1 MKLSV
6 RALLVCVVC
15 LLIAP
20 TTALSQKSRTQPAAS
35 IIPNARAAQNKTWEI
50 TGIKVKEYD
59 QATGD
64 LAEVSLEETLSSSA
78 NAPFGPVLV
87 IVEVTGELEAG
98 QGKSIALTATE
109 GRRTAFRGTF
119 GPGPYQGASED
130 GKKFYAPFW
139 IASNVLCD
147 TLKITARVTGQR
159 QASTMTKTVKFV
171 CGE

>member
-6 RALLVCVVC
+6 RALLICVVC
-15 LLIAP
+15 SIIVP
-20 TTALSQKSRTQPAAS
+20 TALSQKHHTQPTAS
-35 IIPNARAAQNKTWEI
+35 IIHNPHAAQNKTWGI

-59 QATGD
+59 QGTGD
-64 LAEVSLEETLSSSA
+64 LAELSFEQTLSTSA

-98 QGKSIALTATE
+98 NGKSIILTATE
-109 GRRTAFRGTF
+109 GRRTVFRGTF
-119 GPGPYQGASED
+119 GPGPYQGVSED

-139 IASNVLCD
+139 IESNVLCD
-147 TLKITARVTGQR
+147 PIKITARVVGQR
-159 QASTMTKTVKFV
+159 QASTMTKTVKFL

>member
-6 RALLVCVVC
+6 YALLLCVVC
-15 LLIAP
+15 SLMLP
-20 TTALSQKSRTQPAAS
+20 TALSQTHRAQPTAS
-35 IIPNARAAQNKTWEI
+35 IIHNPRAAQSKNWSI

-64 LAEVSLEETLSSSA
+64 LAEISIGETLSTSA

-87 IVEVTGELEAG
+87 LVEITGELEAG
-98 QGKSIALTATE
+98 HGKSIVLTATE
-109 GRRTAFRGTF
+109 GRRTIFRGTF
-119 GPGPYQGASED
+119 GPGPYQGVSED

-139 IASNVLCD
+139 IGSNVLCD
-147 TLKITARVTGQR
+147 PLKITARVVGQR
-159 QASTMTKTVKFV
+159 QASTMTKAVKFL

>member
-6 RALLVCVVC
+6 RALLICVVC
-15 LLIAP
+15 SIIVP
-20 TTALSQKSRTQPAAS
+20 TVLSQKHRTQPTAS
-35 IIPNARAAQNKTWEI
+35 IIHNPRAAQNKTWGI

-59 QATGD
+59 QGTGD
-64 LAEVSLEETLSSSA
+64 LAELSVEQTLSTSA

-98 QGKSIALTATE
+98 SGKSIVLTAME
-109 GRRTAFRGTF
+109 GRRTVFRGTF
-119 GPGPYQGASED
+119 GPGAYQGVSED

-139 IASNVLCD
+139 IDSNVLCD
-147 TLKITARVTGQR
+147 PLKITARVVGQR
-159 QASTMTKTVKFV
+159 QASTMTKTVKFL

>member
-15 LLIAP
+15 SIIAP
-20 TTALSQKSRTQPAAS
+20 TALSQKRHTRPAAS
-35 IIPNARAAQNKTWEI
+35 IIPDTRAAQNKTWGI

-64 LAEVSLEETLSSSA
+64 LAELNVDETQSSSA
-78 NAPFGPVLV
+78 NAPFGPVLL

-98 QGKSIALTATE
+98 HGKSIVLTATE
-109 GRRTAFRGTF
+109 GLRTVFRGTF
-119 GPGPYQGASED
+119 GPGPYQGVSED

-147 TLKITARVTGQR
+147 PLKITAHVAGQR

>member
-15 LLIAP
+15 SIIVPA
-20 TTALSQKSRTQPAAS
+20 ALSQKRLNQPAAS
-35 IIPNARAAQNKTWEI
+35 IISNPRAAQNKTWEI

-64 LAEVSLEETLSSSA
+64 LSEVSLEETLSTSA
-78 NAPFGPVLV
+78 NAPFGPVL
-87 IVEVTGELEAG
+87 ILVEVTGELEAG
-98 QGKSIALTATE
+98 NGKSIVLTATE
-109 GRRTAFRGTF
+109 GRRTVFRGTY
-119 GPGPYQGASED
+119 GPGPYQGISED

-147 TLKITARVTGQR
+147 PLKITARVTGQR
-159 QASTMTKTVKFV
+159 QASTMTKTVKFL

>member
-6 RALLVCVVC
+6 CTLLIFVVC
-15 LLIAP
+15 SIMVP
-20 TTALSQKSRTQPAAS
+20 TVLSQKHRTQATAS
-35 IIPNARAAQNKTWEI
+35 IINIPRTAQSKTWGI
-50 TGIKVKEYD
+50 TGIKVKKYE

-64 LAEVSLEETLSSSA
+64 LAEVSFEETLSTSG

-98 QGKSIALTATE
+98 SGKSIALTAME
-109 GRRTAFRGTF
+109 GRQTVFRGTF
-119 GPGPYQGASED
+119 GPGPYQGAGED

-139 IASNVLCD
+139 IGSNGLCSP
-147 TLKITARVTGQR
+147 LKITARVVGQR
-159 QASTMTKTVKFV
+159 QASAMTKTVKFL

>member
-6 RALLVCVVC
+6 HALLICVIC
-15 LLIAP
+15 LLMVPA
-20 TTALSQKSRTQPAAS
+20 ALSQTHRTRPTAG
-35 IIPNARAAQNKTWEI
+35 IFHNPRAAQSKNWSI

-59 QATGD
+59 QATGELD
-64 LAEVSLEETLSSSA
+64 EINIGETLSTSA

-98 QGKSIALTATE
+98 HGKSIVLTATE
-109 GRRTAFRGTF
+109 GRRTVFRGTF
-119 GPGPYQGASED
+119 GPGPYQGVSED

-139 IASNVLCD
+139 IGSNVLCD
-147 TLKITARVTGQR
+147 PLKITARVIGQR
-159 QASTMTKTVKFV
+159 QASTMTKTVKFL

>member
-6 RALLVCVVC
+6 RALLICVVC
-15 LLIAP
+15 SLIAP
-20 TTALSQKSRTQPAAS
+20 TALAQKRRTQPVAG
-35 IIPNARAAQNKTWEI
+35 ILHRPRAAQNKTWGI

-59 QATGD
+59 QGTGELD
-64 LAEVSLEETLSSSA
+64 ELNVGDTMISSA

-98 QGKSIALTATE
+98 QGKSIVLTATE
-109 GRRTAFRGTF
+109 GRRTVFRGTF
-119 GPGPYQGASED
+119 GPGPYQGVSED

-139 IASNVLCD
+139 IGSNVLCD
-147 TLKITARVTGQR
+147 SLKITARVAGQR
-159 QASTMTKTVKFV
+159 RASMTRTVKFE

>member
-6 RALLVCVVC
+6 RALLICVVC
-15 LLIAP
+15 SLIVP
-20 TTALSQKSRTQPAAS
+20 TALSQKHRTQLAAS
-35 IIPNARAAQNKTWEI
+35 IIHKPRAAQNKTWGI

-59 QATGD
+59 QGTGD
-64 LAEVSLEETLSSSA
+64 LAEISFEQTLSSSA

-98 QGKSIALTATE
+98 HGKSIVLTATE
-109 GRRTAFRGTF
+109 GSRAVFRGTF
-119 GPGPYQGASED
+119 SPGAYQGVSED

-139 IASNVLCD
+139 IGSNVLCD
-147 TLKITARVTGQR
+147 PLKITARVVGQR
-159 QASTMTKTVKFV
+159 QASTMTRTVKFL

>member
-6 RALLVCVVC
+6 RALLLCVVC
-15 LLIAP
+15 SIMVPA
-20 TTALSQKSRTQPAAS
+20 ALSQKHSTRPTAS
-35 IIPNARAAQNKTWEI
+35 LSNIPRIAQSKNWGI

-64 LAEVSLEETLSSSA
+64 LDEVSFEETLSTSA

-87 IVEVTGELEAG
+87 IVEVTGELDAG
-98 QGKSIALTATE
+98 TGKSIALTATE
-109 GRRTAFRGTF
+109 GRQTIFRGTF
-119 GPGPYQGASED
+119 APGPYQGTSAD

-139 IASNVLCD
+139 ISSNTLCD
-147 TLKITARVTGQR
+147 PIKITARVVGQR
-159 QASTMTKTVKFV
+159 QASTMTRTVKFL